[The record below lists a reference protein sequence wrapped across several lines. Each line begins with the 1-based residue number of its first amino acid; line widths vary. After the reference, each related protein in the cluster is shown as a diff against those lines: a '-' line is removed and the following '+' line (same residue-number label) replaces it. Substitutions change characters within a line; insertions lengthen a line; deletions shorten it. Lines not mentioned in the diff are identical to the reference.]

1 MTDFFAL
8 FAQPRQ
14 PWLEPNI
21 LKEKH
26 HELTRRG
33 HPDVRGKDVSG
44 KFEEINEAYR
54 ILAEPKLRIQ
64 HLLQLEGKASPT
76 KDRSIPS
83 DLQEL
88 FLQIGTL
95 CQTSQRV
102 FTKIGDDGS
111 ALARSLAKS
120 ELLQLDRQTG
130 QLLEQLSHLYDDC
143 LAELR
148 GLNKIWNKKQ
158 EEAVTQLER
167 LHDRMAYLSR
177 WIAQLKEMELQFT
190 LRG

>member
-8 FAQPRQ
+8 FGQPRQ
-14 PWLEPNI
+14 PWLEPNV

-26 HELTRRG
+26 HELTRSA
-33 HPDVRGKDVSG
+33 HPDVRGHEIFG
-44 KFEEINEAYR
+44 EFEEINEAYR
-54 ILAEPKLRIQ
+54 ILSEPKLRIQ
-64 HLLQLEGKASPT
+64 HLLQLEGKKSST
-76 KDRSIPS
+76 NDRSVPS

-95 CQTSQRV
+95 CQETQR
-102 FTKIGDDGS
+102 ILAISDGS
-111 ALARSLAKS
+111 TALARSLAKS
-120 ELLQLDRQTG
+120 NLLQVQRQTG
-130 QLLEQLSHLYDDC
+130 QLLEQLSHSYDAG

-148 GLNKIWNKKQ
+148 SLNDIWNNKQ
-158 EEAVTQLER
+158 EEAVHHLQQ

>member
-95 CQTSQRV
+95 CQMSQRI
-102 FTKIGDDGS
+102 FAQIGEDS
-111 ALARSLAKS
+111 AVLARSLAKS
-120 ELLQLDRQTG
+120 DLLQFQKQTE
-130 QLLEQLSHLYDDC
+130 QLLEQLSRSYDEC
-143 LAELR
+143 LGELR
-148 GLNKIWNKKQ
+148 SSNEIWNKKQ
-158 EEAVTQLER
+158 HEAVSQLQR

-177 WIAQLKEMELQFT
+177 WIAQLKEMKLQLT

>member
-26 HELTRRG
+26 HELTRRA

-44 KFEEINEAYR
+44 EFEEINEAYR
-54 ILAEPKLRIQ
+54 ILSEPKLRIQ
-64 HLLQLEGKASPT
+64 HLLQLEGQVRPT

-95 CQTSQRV
+95 CQRSQRL
-102 FTKIGDDGS
+102 FGQIGDGS
-111 ALARSLAKS
+111 AVLARSLAKS
-120 ELLQLDRQTG
+120 DLLQLQKQTE
-130 QLLEQLSHLYDDC
+130 QLLEQLSQSYDEC
-143 LAELR
+143 LGELR
-148 GLNKIWNKKQ
+148 STNDIWNKKQ
-158 EEAVTQLER
+158 PEAVSQLQR

-177 WIAQLKEMELQFT
+177 WIAQLQEMKLQLT

>member
-14 PWLEPNI
+14 PWLEPNV

-26 HELTRRG
+26 HELTRRA
-33 HPDVRGKDVSG
+33 HPDLRGHEVPE

-54 ILAEPKLRIQ
+54 ILSDPKLRIQ
-64 HLLQLEGKASPT
+64 HLLQLEGDVNPKR
-76 KDRSIPS
+76 DRPVPS

-95 CQTSQRV
+95 CQTTQRV
-102 FTKIGDDGS
+102 LTKIGDDSS

-120 ELLQLDRQTG
+120 ELLQLERQTG

>member
-14 PWLEPNI
+14 PWLEPNA

-26 HELTRRG
+26 HELTRRA
-33 HPDVRGKDVSG
+33 HPDVRGDEVPEKS
-44 KFEEINEAYR
+44 EEINEAYR
-54 ILAEPKLRIQ
+54 ILSDPKLRIE
-64 HLLQLEGKASPT
+64 HLLKLEGDVTAERNGALAP
-76 KDRSIPS
+76 

-95 CQTSQRV
+95 CQTTQRV
-102 FTKIGDDGS
+102 FTKIGDDSS

-120 ELLQLDRQTG
+120 ELLPLERQTG

-143 LAELR
+143 LKELQ
-148 GLNKIWNKKQ
+148 GLNETWNKKE
-158 EEAVTQLER
+158 EEAVTQLQR

>member
-26 HELTRRG
+26 HELTRRA
-33 HPDVRGKDVSG
+33 HPDVHGEDVAG
-44 KFEEINEAYR
+44 KFAEINEAYR
-54 ILAEPKLRIQ
+54 ILSEPRLRIQ
-64 HLLQLEGKASPT
+64 HLLQLEGQVSP
-76 KDRSIPS
+76 KQDRSLPA

-95 CQTSQRV
+95 SQASQRI
-102 FTKIGDDGS
+102 FAQTGDAS
-111 ALARSLAKS
+111 TLLARSLTKRQ
-120 ELLQLDRQTG
+120 LLPLQEQTEE
-130 QLLEQLSHLYDDC
+130 LLEQLSRLYDEC

-148 GLNKIWNKKQ
+148 NSNDMWNKKQ
-158 EEAVTQLER
+158 EAVSRLQR

-177 WIAQLKEMELQFT
+177 WIAQLKEMKLQ
-190 LRG
+190 LAMRG